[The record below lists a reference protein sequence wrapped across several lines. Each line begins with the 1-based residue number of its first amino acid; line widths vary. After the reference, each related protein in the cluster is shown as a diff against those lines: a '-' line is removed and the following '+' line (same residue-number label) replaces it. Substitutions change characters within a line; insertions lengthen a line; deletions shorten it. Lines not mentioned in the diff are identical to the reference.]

1 MDNRIKSSLAGK
13 PLLINWRSLKKIEK
27 LQNMSDALV
36 DLLSEPKKEDETI
49 VEKLERDR
57 QALVKNYKEAAEIM
71 FEFTDG
77 EPDWEDEDFPQGEME
92 YNQVLFMKPTVRI

>member
-13 PLLINWRSLKKIEK
+13 PLLINWRSLKKIEQ
-27 LQNMSDALV
+27 LQNMADALV

-77 EPDWEDEDFPQGEME
+77 EPDWEDEEFPQGEME

>member
-13 PLLINWRSLKKIEK
+13 PLLINWRSLKKIEQ